1 MSKIIKKNGRFR
13 KLKLLALTLAASL
26 LMTSCT
32 LPGLSKK
39 SGDGGI
45 VVTSGMTTEMQILG
59 YTVAEM
65 IEHYT
70 GEKVGIINNL
80 GSSILNHQALT
91 RGDANIAGVKYTGT
105 EVTGVLQMDP
115 ITDSEKAMEVVT
127 EEYDKRF
134 NMKWYESYG
143 FSNTYAFMVTKEFSE
158 ENNVTKISDLKDI
171 AGNITAGVD
180 TSWLN
185 REGDGYEDFK
195 RVYGFDYG
203 RIYPMQ
209 IGLVYDALQ
218 AGQMDVVL
226 GYSTDGRIASYD
238 LIVLEDDL
246 NFFPAYDA
254 APVINKDLLEEYP
267 EIDGII
273 EKLEGKI
280 SPETMRELNYRGD
293 NDLIEPKNVAKEFLE
308 KHNYFEEEDE

>member
-308 KHNYFEEEDE
+308 EHNYFEEEDE